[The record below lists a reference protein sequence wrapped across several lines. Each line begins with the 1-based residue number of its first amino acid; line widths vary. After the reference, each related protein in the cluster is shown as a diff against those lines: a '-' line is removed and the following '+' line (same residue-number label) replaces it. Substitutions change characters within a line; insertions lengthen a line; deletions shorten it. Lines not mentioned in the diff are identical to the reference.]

1 MHLEE
6 QLRPRPIYLKSS
18 CILNWCLLENILWSN
33 LLDISHL
40 PHPWLLIL
48 NGGGA
53 KRSLGSKFTAGT
65 YLLPPSR
72 KNKNMRERERNVIFC
87 QLLRWGSDMFLVY
100 FTYHWR
106 KWYLAIKNEVAKIM
120 WFLTHMR
127 MNCKRYLLSKI
138 TQPIA
143 RSYFLEEKK
152 WNVSARKRKIF
163 RIKIDDTR

>member
-1 MHLEE
+1 M
-6 QLRPRPIYLKSS
+6 
-18 CILNWCLLENILWSN
+18 
-33 LLDISHL
+33 DISHL

-72 KNKNMRERERNVIFC
+72 KRIKNMSERERNVIFC

-143 RSYFLEEKK
+143 RSCFLRGKK
-152 WNVSARKRKIF
+152 SETFPFAREKIF
-163 RIKIDDTR
+163 RIKIDDIR